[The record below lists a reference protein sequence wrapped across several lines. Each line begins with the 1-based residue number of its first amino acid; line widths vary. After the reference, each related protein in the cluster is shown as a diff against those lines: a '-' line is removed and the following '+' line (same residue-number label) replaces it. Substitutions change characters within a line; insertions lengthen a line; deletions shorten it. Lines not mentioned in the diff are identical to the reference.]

1 MHASGDAV
9 AVPVTGIM
17 SAPADP
23 GSLPEV
29 SVGSESNTVTDDSQ
43 ERHWDVSND
52 SVFPDK
58 SIRVDPH
65 LAVDNID
72 RNALPPLTFTGHLPC
87 HNGIGA
93 PMTKSSPAED
103 RLYAD
108 CTSPPVVLPPS
119 CADPVS
125 LHNGSDGSIIAPNAI
140 SANPTADDALP
151 AAAMPSSCD
160 NRQSALNVF
169 SESMAATEPIS
180 AKRQLTLVDI
190 NPPAVV
196 PLSASCNTP
205 NAVDSIAR
213 DALQKQLCTNPSGH
227 NQETLHN
234 VPNGSGIAPDS
245 IPATFTTIDTLQ
257 AAAMPP
263 SSDDRESALN
273 GSNKTVAPTEPTPCK
288 RHLTLINVDPPAVV
302 PPCAS
307 SYASNAVDNIARDAL
322 QKQPCTDPLSG
333 HSQGSLHNVP
343 NGSGVAPDSI
353 SATPTTIDALQA
365 AVMPPSSDERE
376 SALSASNERA
386 APTEPTPFKRHLTL
400 INVNPVAVVPPSASP
415 SNSIM
420 TDPSRPGL
428 VLCAQ
433 GALDKSSGLTHAHI
447 AAGAILL
454 SVTALLARFRD
465 RRHHDSH
472 PGRGVAAPP
481 KPPSIS
487 SRHAVGGAA
496 AALSAMALISRA
508 MSHRRA
514 VPQSLSDASDSAPRP
529 SPGTWIRSVTYTAIL
544 SLLAVGTF
552 LIIAGY
558 RYQRRRRPLVT
569 IHADPDELVYKPFSL
584 TSGIPL

>member
-1 MHASGDAV
+1 MVLVLLSLRVMVPILAVALAGAVGGRARSSCADCKAVGESLVALREDLKTRHTVDLWYLWLKRFRRLPDHVASYLGGQLARSHCPEDAAKRIKEFLHQGTAAISYVNLEKMLHSELHLGSAPEWDVGTFIEDVRQHYAITRRLTTTTRVLPASPSSKDAAAAEPIGKERDNDITDTISGALSVCSSPPCLHDSIGMMVDSPPNYVEAEPVDPVKIAEIRQLGDAV

-29 SVGSESNTVTDDSQ
+29 SVGSESNT
-43 ERHWDVSND
+43 
-52 SVFPDK
+52 
-58 SIRVDPH
+58 
-65 LAVDNID
+65 
-72 RNALPPLTFTGHLPC
+72 
-87 HNGIGA
+87 
-93 PMTKSSPAED
+93 
-103 RLYAD
+103 
-108 CTSPPVVLPPS
+108 
-119 CADPVS
+119 
-125 LHNGSDGSIIAPNAI
+125 
-140 SANPTADDALP
+140 
-151 AAAMPSSCD
+151 
-160 NRQSALNVF
+160 
-169 SESMAATEPIS
+169 
-180 AKRQLTLVDI
+180 
-190 NPPAVV
+190 
-196 PLSASCNTP
+196 
-205 NAVDSIAR
+205 
-213 DALQKQLCTNPSGH
+213 
-227 NQETLHN
+227 
-234 VPNGSGIAPDS
+234 
-245 IPATFTTIDTLQ
+245 
-257 AAAMPP
+257 
-263 SSDDRESALN
+263 
-273 GSNKTVAPTEPTPCK
+273 
-288 RHLTLINVDPPAVV
+288 
-302 PPCAS
+302 
-307 SYASNAVDNIARDAL
+307 
-322 QKQPCTDPLSG
+322 KQPCTDPLSG